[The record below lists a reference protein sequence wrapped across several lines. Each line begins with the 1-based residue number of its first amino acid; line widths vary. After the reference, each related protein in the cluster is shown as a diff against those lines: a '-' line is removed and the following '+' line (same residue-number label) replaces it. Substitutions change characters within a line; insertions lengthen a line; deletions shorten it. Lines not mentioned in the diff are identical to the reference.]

1 MSSTNLAQ
9 VSDILKMLENQVKK
23 NQKSHMEMVEKIG
36 SLYERLRLDMAEKYQ
51 FLSLH
56 QVGNHLFINN
66 TVVLISSF
74 AGSW

>member
-36 SLYERLRLDMAEKYQ
+36 SLYERLRLDMTEKYQ

-56 QVGNHLFINN
+56 QVGNRLFINN
-66 TVVLISSF
+66 SVVLISSF

>member
-56 QVGNHLFINN
+56 QVGNHLLINN
-66 TVVLISSF
+66 TVNL
-74 AGSW
+74 

>member
-1 MSSTNLAQ
+1 
-9 VSDILKMLENQVKK
+9 MLENQVKK

-56 QVGNHLFINN
+56 QVGNHLLKNKSVN
-66 TVVLISSF
+66 PISSF

>member
-1 MSSTNLAQ
+1 
-9 VSDILKMLENQVKK
+9 MLENQVKK

-56 QVGNHLFINN
+56 QVGSRLFINN
-66 TVVLISSF
+66 SVVLISSF